1 MLDNL
6 SKRVNDGDGYTLNKW
21 ERSKV
26 FLLLLF
32 TIEWLINEGMIELK
46 NHHLAT
52 TVVVVDSSG
61 SCY

>member
-26 FLLLLF
+26 FF
-32 TIEWLINEGMIELK
+32 
-46 NHHLAT
+46 
-52 TVVVVDSSG
+52 VVVVYSRMADKRRNDGVKKSPFG
-61 SCY
+61 NHCGGG